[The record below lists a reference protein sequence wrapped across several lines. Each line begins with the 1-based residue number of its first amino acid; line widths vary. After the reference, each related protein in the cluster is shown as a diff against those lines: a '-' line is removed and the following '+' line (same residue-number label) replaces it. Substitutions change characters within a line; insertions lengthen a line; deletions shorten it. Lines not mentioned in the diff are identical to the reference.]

1 MTHSL
6 SVLKYPGAPLLTL
19 PCLGF
24 HGDGDHPETCY
35 DLLAPFPV
43 IPAQWST
50 PLCDPPL
57 TFG

>member
-35 DLLAPFPV
+35 DSYSLPSWWYQL
-43 IPAQWST
+43 SG
-50 PLCDPPL
+50 PLPYATRL
-57 TFG
+57 